1 MREKGPPPS
10 PFLPAKLLT
19 CGQVSS
25 PKAKRLKGNTSSVE
39 ALCKAQE
46 GLSMEDGEL
55 AYTSKLPDSQLPNG
69 VLPTFQP
76 TPAWLCTVEASCYQ
90 I

>member
-25 PKAKRLKGNTSSVE
+25 PKAKRLKGNTSSLE
-39 ALCKAQE
+39 ALCKAE
-46 GLSMEDGEL
+46 GGLSMENGEL
-55 AYTSKLPDSQLPNG
+55 LFTSKLPDFQLPNG
-69 VLPTFQP
+69 VLPAFLP
-76 TPAWLCTVEASCYQ
+76 MPAWLCTVEVTRY
-90 I
+90 